1 MELVKLIL
9 LQVLTFVVIII
20 LLRFFFGSQLSSA
33 LNRLQVLHQES
44 LEKEE
49 VLTKEIDKA
58 RIQAE
63 NEIARSK
70 ETAKAIVDE
79 ARKTADQTIQQAAE
93 DAQTQ
98 AKKLLADA
106 QERCRKI
113 EVEVRAETEKK
124 AVVIARDL
132 IGMIFSAAGQE
143 RFHRE
148 LIEELI
154 DDLGRVDKEK
164 LAIKAS
170 RAEIA
175 ASVPLTS
182 EEKDKLSKVLS
193 ARLGYALPLEERV
206 DPDLIMGM
214 VLKLG
219 GLVVDGSLKNKLN
232 KALVALQSQQI
243 KKAAVKQDGAQA

>member
-1 MELVKLIL
+1 MDLLKLIL

-20 LLRFFFGSQLSSA
+20 LLRFFFGSQLKNA

-70 ETAKAIVDE
+70 ETARAIVEE
-79 ARKTADQTIQQAAE
+79 ARKAAEQAGQQVAE
-93 DAQTQ
+93 DAQVQ
-98 AKKLLADA
+98 AKKLIVDA
-106 QERCRKI
+106 QERSRKI
-113 EVEVRAETEKK
+113 EAEVRAETEKK
-124 AVVIARDL
+124 AVGIARDL
-132 IGMIFSAAGQE
+132 IAMIFSANGQE

-148 LIEELI
+148 LIDELI
-154 DDLGRVDKEK
+154 DDLSRVDKEK

-170 RAEIA
+170 RAEIVT
-175 ASVPLTS
+175 SVPLTD
-182 EEKDKLSKVLS
+182 EEREKLSRVLS
-193 ARLGYALPLEERV
+193 QQLGYALPMEEKV
-206 DPDLIMGM
+206 DSDLVMGM

-219 GLVVDGSLKNKLN
+219 GLVIDGSLKNKLG
-232 KALVALQSQQI
+232 KAVVSLHARDAKRS
-243 KKAAVKQDGAQA
+243 AREEFTEA